1 MIHPH
6 TEIRFISDKIGYGV
20 VATKF
25 IPKGTITWALDKF
38 DRIFSVEQIKTLE
51 PLYQQILDTYSYRNP
66 EGNYILCWD
75 NARFVNHSSNSNC
88 ITTAYEF
95 EIAVRDIHPGEELT
109 DDYGYLNVEEPFEAL
124 PEAGIERNVVYPDDL
139 LRYYHLWDEK
149 LLEAFQHLQNVKQPL
164 ISLLGKGTVE
174 KAQRIAVGAEK
185 MDSILHCYCAKERGK
200 KNGKMDLNLAVRS
213 PKVVYPY

>member
-6 TEIRFISDKIGYGV
+6 TEIRFIGEKIGYGV

-38 DRIFSVEQIKTLE
+38 DRIFSPEQIKALE
-51 PLYQQILDTYSYRNP
+51 PTYQQILDTYAYKNP
-66 EGNYILCWD
+66 EGNYVLCWD

-109 DDYGYLNVEEPFEAL
+109 DDYGYLNVEEPFEAM

-149 LLEAFQHLQNVKQPL
+149 LLEAFEHLQNVKQPL
-164 ISLLGKGTVE
+164 VSLLPKGTVE
-174 KAQRIAVGAEK
+174 KAQRIAAGMEK
-185 MDSILHCYCAKERGK
+185 MDSILHCYCAKPNGK
-200 KNGKMDLNLAVRS
+200 KNGKAHQELAFRS
-213 PKVVYPY
+213 PKVAYPY